1 MDVDELGKGP
11 ALGLGME
18 PQGSVMEKEPAR
30 RSHKQRGFTRYGG
43 PKLRGLRH
51 VLELG
56 SPDYPPQL
64 AQIPRPPKNLY
75 VIGSLEA
82 LQPGLA
88 VVGARKATP
97 YGLGCAHRFA
107 ALAARKGIPIVSGGA
122 RGCDAQAHRAALEE
136 GAPTVAFLGGG
147 CDELYPP
154 EHYALFQQIVD
165 GGGAVVS
172 EQEWGFPALPWTFRE
187 RNRLIAG
194 LARATLIVE
203 AGLPSGTF
211 STADE
216 AAQASREVL
225 AVPGSIW
232 SAASRGTNF
241 LISEGAQAVFDDQSF
256 ERTLLTLYGALA
268 DPGGSDQGPMP
279 EEDPLTAAL
288 LAAPCH
294 RDQLISVAQGMG
306 LSLRQAH
313 SQVALR
319 LAELESSGR
328 IARYPDGRYG
338 PAGR

>member
-1 MDVDELGKGP
+1 MDVHELGEGSV
-11 ALGLGME
+11 LGTAVL
-18 PQGSVMEKEPAR
+18 PQGSVMGKSTALKH
-30 RSHKQRGFTRYGG
+30 HKQRGFTPYAG
-43 PKLRGLRH
+43 PKLKGPRH
-51 VLELG
+51 MLELG
-56 SPDYPPQL
+56 SPDYPEQL
-64 AQIPRPPKNLY
+64 TRIPRPPKKLY
-75 VIGSLEA
+75 VIGSLDA

-97 YGLGCAHRFA
+97 YGLGCAHHFA

-147 CDELYPP
+147 CDELYPAV
-154 EHYALFQQIVD
+154 HYRLFQQIVD
-165 GGGAVVS
+165 GGGAVAS
-172 EQEWGFPALPWTFRE
+172 EQAWDFPPLPWAFRE

-216 AAQASREVL
+216 ASKASREVL

-232 SAASRGTNF
+232 SATSRGTNH
-241 LISEGAQAVFDDQSF
+241 LISEGAQSVYDDHAF
-256 ERTLLTLYGALA
+256 EQILLTLFGTLV
-268 DPGGSDQGPMP
+268 DPSSAENAP
-279 EEDPLTAAL
+279 ELEDDPLAAAL

-294 RDQLISVAQGMG
+294 KDQLVSVAQGMG
-306 LSLRQAH
+306 LTAREAYSH
-313 SQVALR
+313 VALR

-338 PAGR
+338 PARR